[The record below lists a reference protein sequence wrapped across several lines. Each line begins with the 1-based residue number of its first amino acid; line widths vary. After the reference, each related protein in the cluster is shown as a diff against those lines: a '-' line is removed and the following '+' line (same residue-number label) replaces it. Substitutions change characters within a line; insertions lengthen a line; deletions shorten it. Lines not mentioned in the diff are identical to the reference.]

1 LGLLPGA
8 YTPLVQEAVTRL
20 GSRISYREAQE
31 ELEWFWRIGI
41 SIGSLRQITMRNGQI
56 ANELVTEEAT
66 RLEKEGPPAASQ
78 PENLII
84 SADGAFIHLTNGEW
98 REVKTVAFG
107 EFESRWIK
115 KQSKLETKTSNI
127 TYFSRL
133 ERAEQFGHS
142 ALCEWQ
148 QRGGENARQV
158 VAVNDGAHWI
168 QNFID
173 YHAPKAIRIIDFAHA
188 QSYLATIGK
197 AIYPPESDD
206 FKRWFRQTSHQ
217 LKTEPPHRFLADLI
231 LLQTQHPDHP
241 QSIEIEQAIRYLD
254 SRQEMIDYAHFT
266 RLNLPIGSGM
276 VESGH
281 KVVVQ
286 RRMKQAGMRWAEQ
299 NVNPMLALRMALCN
313 HRWSSTWNAIYARA
327 CQARRQARF
336 QRTHF
341 LDISPPTQ
349 SVSEADCQRLTK
361 LAKKIDSL
369 SKPKRP
375 WQNHGWIFPHRPR
388 LLHRK

>member
-1 LGLLPGA
+1 
-8 YTPLVQEAVTRL
+8 
-20 GSRISYREAQE
+20 
-31 ELEWFWRIGI
+31 
-41 SIGSLRQITMRNGQI
+41 MRNGQI

-66 RLEKEGPPAASQ
+66 RLEKEGPAATTY

-84 SADGAFIHLTNGEW
+84 STDGAFIHLTNGEW

-107 EFESRWIK
+107 EFESRWKK

-148 QRGGENARQV
+148 QRGGENAKQV
-158 VAVNDGAHWI
+158 VAVNDGANWI

-197 AIYPPESDD
+197 AIYPPESDE
-206 FKRWFRQTSHQ
+206 FKRWFRQASHQ
-217 LKTEPPHRFLADLI
+217 LKTQPPHRLIADLN
-231 LLQTQHPDHP
+231 LLQAQHPDHP

-254 SRQEMIDYAHFT
+254 SRQKMIDYAHFT

-327 CQARRQARF
+327 RQTKRQVRL
-336 QRTHF
+336 QRMYLPNT
-341 LDISPPTQ
+341 SPPSQ
-349 SVSEADCQRLTK
+349 IVSEADCQ
-361 LAKKIDSL
+361 SL
-369 SKPKRP
+369 SKLANRIESISRSRRP
-375 WQNHGWIFPHRPR
+375 WKNNRWVFPHRPP
-388 LLHRK
+388 LLHKK

>member
-1 LGLLPGA
+1 MPGA

-20 GSRISYREAQE
+20 GTRIPYREAQE
-31 ELEWFWRIGI
+31 ELSWFWGI
-41 SIGSLRQITMRNGQI
+41 DISVGSVRQITMRNGQI

-66 RLEKEGPPAASQ
+66 RLEKEGPPATIH
-78 PENLII
+78 PEKLIM
-84 SADGAFIHLTNGEW
+84 STDGAFIHLTNGEW

-107 EFESRWIK
+107 EFESHWK
-115 KQSKLETKTSNI
+115 KQQGKLETKTSNI

-133 ERAEQFGHS
+133 ESAEQFGHS
-142 ALCEWQ
+142 ALYEWQ
-148 QRGGENARQV
+148 QRGGENAKQV

-197 AIYPPESDD
+197 AIFPPESDE
-206 FKRWFRQTSHQ
+206 FKRWFRQASHQ
-217 LKTEPPHRFLADLI
+217 LKTQPPHRLLADLS
-231 LLQTQHPDHP
+231 LLQTQYPDHP
-241 QSIEIEQAIRYLD
+241 QAIEIEQAIRYLD
-254 SRQEMIDYAHFT
+254 SRQKMIDYAHFI

-313 HRWSSTWNAIYARA
+313 HRWSSTWNAIYTKARQA
-327 CQARRQARF
+327 NHQARL
-336 QRTHF
+336 QRALLPDT
-341 LDISPPTQ
+341 IQPSQT
-349 SVSEADCQRLTK
+349 VSEADCQRLTK
-361 LAKKIDSL
+361 LANRIVSI
-369 SKPKRP
+369 SKSKRP
-375 WQNHGWIFPHRPR
+375 WKNHRWIFPHRPP
-388 LLHRK
+388 LLHKN